1 MFIYWKV
8 VINAKNTIYKV
19 LMISFIKCLCEALFE
34 SLIKLLKKEI
44 SPTINIS
51 SHRKS
56 LWNIMLIVLYWRPN
70 PQGKR
75 KDMKMEH
82 HFIYLT
88 VFTWYIAFFFEMFIW
103 FLFNLSVWYISHWF
117 GNIEKSLHP
126 WNKSHLIVLYD
137 PFSVL
142 LVSDCYWFV
151 EDFSLVILVY
161 KFIDFF
167 VVLLSGW

>member
-19 LMISFIKCLCEALFE
+19 LMIPFIKCLCEALFE

-51 SHRKS
+51 SHRS

-82 HFIYLT
+82 HFIHLT
-88 VFTWYIAFFFEMFIW
+88 IFTWYIAFFLRCSYDFCSICQCGIYHTDLGISKNPCIPGINPTWLCCMIPSVFCW
-103 FLFNLSVWYISHWF
+103 FQ
-117 GNIEKSLHP
+117 
-126 WNKSHLIVLYD
+126 IVTD
-137 PFSVL
+137 L
-142 LVSDCYWFV
+142 LKIFH
-151 EDFSLVILVY
+151 
-161 KFIDFF
+161 
-167 VVLLSGW
+167 